1 MRIMLLLAS
10 ASLMAAVAAGPAHSA
25 SSLPP
30 TPQVLAALDGHP
42 TVAAA
47 RARLEAARAQGVGLR
62 RGAQETVV
70 NGSYIRR
77 SVDREGGY
85 DEFDVTVSRPFRLP
99 GKAGLDREAGNL
111 GVDVAENRMED
122 VRHQTALELA
132 TLWFDWLT
140 AGELHRNDRDSAG
153 LARKAVEAVRLRR
166 RLRDASDLEVDQAV
180 AALGQIEAQA
190 AASLAEREQARAKLA
205 ANFPDLVMGEDPPPL
220 AAPVLPDGGL
230 DRLRDKVVENS
241 HEIVAADREAMRMDV
256 LARRARA
263 DRMADPS
270 FGVRMFSERSGME
283 RGAGVVASIPLGGG
297 HRRALADQAGAEAD
311 AARFELSAVQ
321 RSVEATASADL
332 SGARSRHAAWVEME
346 KAAAA
351 ADAAAGRTEQ
361 GNALGHID
369 LADLLYARRQ
379 ARETRRAEIE
389 ARAEAHRAITRLR
402 IDAHALWLDE
412 HVQ

>member
-1 MRIMLLLAS
+1 MMAVRILAS
-10 ASLMAAVAAGPAHSA
+10 VCLTVVLAAPTLATSG
-25 SSLPP
+25 LPP

-47 RARLEAARAQGVGLR
+47 RARLEAARAHGVSLR
-62 RGAQETVV
+62 RGTQEAVV
-70 NGSYIRR
+70 NGGYIRR

-132 TLWFDWLT
+132 TLWYDWLT
-140 AGELHRNDRDSAG
+140 AGELYRNDRDSAD
-153 LARKAVEAVRLRR
+153 LARKALDAVRLRR
-166 RLRDASDLEVDQAV
+166 RLRDASDLEVDQAA

-190 AASLAEREQARAKLA
+190 AASLADREQARAKLA
-205 ANFPDLVMGEDPPPL
+205 ANFPDLAMGEDPPPL
-220 AAPVLPDGGL
+220 TAPELPDGGL
-230 DRLRDKVVENS
+230 ERLRDKVVENS
-241 HEIVAADREAMRMDV
+241 HEIVAADREALRMDV

-263 DRMADPS
+263 DRRADPS

-283 RGAGVVASIPLGGG
+283 RGAGVVASIPLGGS

-332 SGARSRHAAWVEME
+332 SGARSRHAAWVEMA
-346 KAAAA
+346 KAAASA
-351 ADAAAGRTEQ
+351 ASAAGRTEQ
-361 GNALGHID
+361 GSALGHID
-369 LADLLYARRQ
+369 LGDLLYARRQ
-379 ARETRRAEIE
+379 ARDARRAEIE
-389 ARAEAHRAITRLR
+389 ARSEAHRAITRLR